1 MSTRILYITYDG
13 LLEPLGQSQVLRY
26 LEGLSSS
33 YEIYILSFEKSHDW
47 DNDTE
52 RDRLKKQVR
61 AKQIH
66 WIPLKYHK
74 SPTALATSFDIVQGL
89 LIAFML
95 VLIKRI
101 KIVHA
106 RSYVPSVIALALRK
120 ILGIKFIFDMRGF
133 WADERV
139 DADLWAKDSFLYLTA
154 KWFEK
159 QFLLNADSVVSLT
172 KAAINEINKF
182 TYLKNKNL
190 SIYHITTCTDL
201 NFFKINREKLY
212 LNKNKLIVGYVGS
225 ASGWYLF
232 DTVIKF
238 FKYLQNKNSSG
249 CFFKI
254 LNKGEHDYIN
264 QKIQQEQISPD
275 SFSIESVL
283 PSSIPQKYAEMHLVI
298 FFIKPAYSKI
308 ASSPTKLGELLA
320 CGLPCVT
327 NDGIGDMTEI
337 IETEKVGVVLRN
349 FDDLSMVEA
358 VNNIIDLLNDS
369 ELSKRCRYTAEKY
382 FSLEEG
388 IKKYK
393 QIYSQFEKKR

>member
-1 MSTRILYITYDG
+1 M
-13 LLEPLGQSQVLRY
+13 LEPLGQSQVLRY

-47 DNDTE
+47 NNDTE
-52 RDRLKKQVR
+52 RDRLKKQVS

-74 SPTALATSFDIVQGL
+74 SPTILATSFDILQGL
-89 LIAFML
+89 LVAF
-95 VLIKRI
+95 VLIVVKRI
-101 KIVHA
+101 KIIHA
-106 RSYVPSVIALALRK
+106 RSYVPSIIALALRK
-120 ILGIKFIFDMRGF
+120 ILGVKFIFDMRGF

-139 DADLWAKDSFLYLTA
+139 DADLWAKDSWLYLTA

-159 QFLLNADSVVSLT
+159 QFLLSADSVVSLT
-172 KAAINEINKF
+172 KAAIDEINKL

-190 SIYHITTCTDL
+190 SIVYITTCTDL
-201 NFFKINREKLY
+201 NLFNINKKKIF

-232 DTVIKF
+232 DKAVKF
-238 FKYLQNKNSSG
+238 FKHLQNENSNG

-254 LNKGEHDYIN
+254 INKGEHHYII
-264 QKIQQEQISPD
+264 QKIEQEQINPN
-275 SFSIESVL
+275 SFSIESAL

-388 IKKYK
+388 IEKYK
-393 QIYSQFEKKR
+393 QIYSQLENKR